1 MRVERKWRLI
11 HLPWWFK
18 FFADLVKSRPGI
30 RVLAFRVSGCWAFI
44 QFLEFICDSSRH
56 EMHPYRHL
64 VTPPTTPLLLA
75 GEFVQGSVVV
85 SCCLQVIANLLLSVS
100 KDRACGKLS
109 LSKGWVPA
117 TLKQRMKWNEHETRD
132 LLPPKSPDLFFSF
145 NSHHVFFVFPYRMRL
160 LLAALVPSL
169 LLRVDASKVGDWKLD
184 L

>member
-44 QFLEFICDSSRH
+44 QFLGFICDSSRH
-56 EMHPYRHL
+56 EMHPPFVGWRISAR
-64 VTPPTTPLLLA
+64 VRGCILLLA
-75 GEFVQGSVVV
+75 GDSEPPSLCFQRPGVRKAFLKPRMGSRN
-85 SCCLQVIANLLLSVS
+85 SETA
-100 KDRACGKLS
+100 DE
-109 LSKGWVPA
+109 
-117 TLKQRMKWNEHETRD
+117 MKWTWNSRFAA
-132 LLPPKSPDLFFSF
+132 PKSPADLFFSS

>member
-44 QFLEFICDSSRH
+44 QFLGFICDSSRH
-56 EMHPYRHL
+56 EMHPPFVGWRICAR
-64 VTPPTTPLLLA
+64 VCGCILLLA
-75 GEFVQGSVVV
+75 GDSEPP
-85 SCCLQVIANLLLSVS
+85 
-100 KDRACGKLS
+100 S
-109 LSKGWVPA
+109 LCFQRPGVRKA
-117 TLKQRMKWNEHETRD
+117 FLKQRMGSRNSETADEIMKWNEHETPD
-132 LLPPKSPDLFFSF
+132 LLPQNHQTCFFLSIY
-145 NSHHVFFVFPYRMRL
+145 HHVFFVFPYRMRL